1 MTTQTQVLLPRKQR
15 REEARNT
22 KTKFVPQYNFGEFDM
37 QENGQPL
44 KVQHKDVAKSERNE
58 ARRNNKSKK

>member
-1 MTTQTQVLLPRKQR
+1 MTTIALKSRRER

-22 KTKFVPQYNFGEFDM
+22 KTEFVPQYNFGKNDM

-44 KVQHKDVAKSERNE
+44 KVQHRDVAKSERND
-58 ARRNNKSKK
+58 ARRKNRK